1 MNFKGDFFLGH
12 PVHFW
17 QHISFPRKVS
27 DSFQSEIR
35 SVVQKSILGEQ
46 FLSGRNP
53 LQNGWIVRT
62 LFNRFDS
69 LFNQFENDEEGG
81 VECNNGVVDN
91 DDYAFG
97 SRSNVHLDP
106 HIRWPGMP
114 GKKFL
119 HRKYLDLSVEK
130 SIICRPATDY
140 LFHKSTLSVSELF
153 LRWNDLEPIRSFV
166 FMPTNLLLDL
176 NL

>member
-1 MNFKGDFFLGH
+1 MFKRG
-12 PVHFW
+12 
-17 QHISFPRKVS
+17 
-27 DSFQSEIR
+27 
-35 SVVQKSILGEQ
+35 
-46 FLSGRNP
+46 
-53 LQNGWIVRT
+53 
-62 LFNRFDS
+62 
-69 LFNQFENDEEGG
+69 QFENDEEGG

-97 SRSNVHLDP
+97 SRSNVLLDP
-106 HIRWPGMP
+106 YIRWPGMP

>member
-153 LRWNDLEPIRSFV
+153 LW
-166 FMPTNLLLDL
+166 
-176 NL
+176 